1 MALAIISGLAL
12 IAQCTSA
19 VFAVRLIKITN
30 RYGAWL
36 LVTLSTLL
44 IIPNRT
50 IYFARLLNG
59 EVPQPTGASAILE
72 ASLMLAISLT
82 QALGIWLIGPLF
94 RTINESQEELRRTN
108 IKIEQ
113 QVQERTQELQEE
125 HRRLQELEA
134 YRDTITHMIV
144 HDLRTPLTS
153 IYGFLETLRAWEK
166 DKLSEDGGRYLDTA
180 LDQTK
185 HLSDMVT
192 SLLDVSKMESGSMEL
207 DVTTWDIVAETRK
220 IIKEMEPLRN
230 GRTQK
235 ILAPKAQMVD
245 ADARMIHRVIQNL
258 LGNAYKFTDIH
269 SRVDIAIETK
279 DNNLRVSVTDNGPGI
294 PEADRARIFD
304 KFGQA
309 DVDAS
314 LRGYSTGLG
323 LTFCRL
329 AVEAHGGRIWVES
342 EVDVGSSFRFELP
355 LKAVHPTGEAGP
367 VSTEPAAV

>member
-1 MALAIISGLAL
+1 MVAAIISGMALA
-12 IAQCTSA
+12 AQCASA
-19 VFAVRLIKITN
+19 ILAVRLIKITN

-44 IIPNRT
+44 LVPGRT
-50 IYFARLLNG
+50 IAFARLLG
-59 EVPQPTGASAILE
+59 GDMSHVDGVSAMLD
-72 ASLMLAISLT
+72 ASLTLAVSLT

-94 RTINESQEELRRTN
+94 RTISESQEELRKTN

-113 QVQERTQELQEE
+113 EVEQRTQELVEE

-153 IYGFLETLRAWEK
+153 IYGFLETLSNWEK
-166 DKLSEDGGRYLDTA
+166 EKLSEDGARYLETA
-180 LDQTK
+180 IGQTS

-207 DVTTWDIVAETRK
+207 DVTTWDIVSATRK
-220 IIKEMEPLRN
+220 LIKEMEPLRS
-230 GRTQK
+230 GRTLK
-235 ILAPKAQMVD
+235 ITAPKTQMVD
-245 ADARMIHRVIQNL
+245 ADTRLIRRVIQNL
-258 LGNAYKFTDIH
+258 LGNAYKFTQIH
-269 SRVDIAIETK
+269 SRIDVVIEPLGQI
-279 DNNLRVSVTDNGPGI
+279 LRVSIHDNGPGI
-294 PEADRARIFD
+294 PEADQKRIFD

-309 DVDAS
+309 DVDS
-314 LRGYSTGLG
+314 SVRGYSTGLG

-342 EVDVGSSFRFELP
+342 QLDAGSAFRFEIP
-355 LKAVHPTGEAGP
+355 LGHGES
-367 VSTEPAAV
+367 VS